1 MRHREEKTERR
12 LKGHVKTETE
22 AKVMLPLAKKHLDP
36 HQNLKKKRFSTRAS
50 GEIIALLILILDFF
64 GV

>member
-12 LKGHVKTETE
+12 LEGHVKTETE
-22 AKVMLPLAKKHLDP
+22 TKVMLPLAKEHLDP
-36 HQNLKKKRFSTRAS
+36 HQNLKKRFSTRAS

>member
-12 LKGHVKTETE
+12 LEGHVKTETE
-22 AKVMLPLAKKHLDP
+22 TKVMLPLAKEHLDP
-36 HQNLKKKRFSTRAS
+36 HQNPKKRFSTRAS